1 MPLDYSGQNLRGR
14 SFKGQNLE
22 GANFS
27 YADIR
32 GTNFTEANLK
42 GANFTGAKA
51 GLQKRWVFLLLLL
64 SWLLSG
70 ISGYLSLFNTISIA
84 YVFDSSQ
91 SVENQFAGWLAM
103 IVTIILY
110 IIIIRQGISV
120 SLAFAITGAVAVAVA
135 VAGAIALA
143 GAGDFAFA
151 VGLSFVFTFAI
162 AGAFAIAFAFAV
174 SGLFGVVGALTIGGV
189 FSLVGAFTG
198 VKARAFAFA
207 IAGAGTLAAAGAFV
221 SVYIAWQVIKSDE
234 KHTLVR
240 NIAVAFA
247 AIGGTSFRGA
257 DLTDANFIATR
268 LKSTDFRNA
277 KLICTC
283 FQNTKLLDRVR
294 PGNSYLKHPEIRQLI
309 LTGQAQDK
317 NFDRFILRGIN
328 LKGALLTDTSFNHTD
343 LSRACL
349 EDADLSRAK
358 LVKTQLDYTDFTG
371 ATLTGAYIQNWN
383 ITHDTNFRGVKC
395 EYVYMRLPT
404 KENPNPL
411 RKPDNNAELF
421 ADGEFG
427 DFIQPIFDT
436 LDLYHNQG
444 VDPRAIAISFK
455 ELAENNPDAEL
466 EIVAMEKRGDD
477 KFLLR
482 AKAAPDVDK
491 SELSAE
497 YFETY
502 NYLKSLSQ
510 SEQIQYLLTELKVK
524 DTQINSQQNQIISYE
539 NMINTALGRPSL
551 QAENYNNYG
560 NTMSQNSKK
569 ESNFDLK
576 GAQFG
581 GSLVNA
587 DTVNA
592 EEIGGNISNNDFQKQ
607 TENSTVKTILI
618 LASNPK
624 NTSQLRLD
632 EEVREIDAGLQR
644 AKKRELFD
652 LKQRWAVRSQ
662 EVYQALLDFKPQIV
676 HFSGHG
682 SGNDGLA
689 LEDENG
695 NLKLVDTEA
704 IAKLFELFSD
714 TIECVVLNACYSEV
728 QASAIAKYIPYV
740 IGMNQAIG
748 DKAAIKFATG
758 FYNALSAGES
768 VEFAYK
774 LGCNV
779 IQLDGIPEHL
789 TPVLKTR

>member
-32 GTNFTEANLK
+32 GANFAGANLK

-51 GLQKRWVFLLLLL
+51 GLQKRWALFLVLL

-103 IVTIILY
+103 IVTIIVY

-120 SLAFAITGAVAVAVA
+120 SLAFAIAGAVAVAVA

-151 VGLSFVFTFAI
+151 VGLSFVFTFAV

-174 SGLFGVVGALTIGGV
+174 SGLFGVVGAFTVGGV
-189 FSLVGAFTG
+189 FSLLGAFTG
-198 VKARAFAFA
+198 VKARAFALA
-207 IAGAGTLAAAGAFV
+207 IAGAGTLAATGAFV
-221 SVYIAWQVIKSDE
+221 SVYIAWQVIKGDK
-234 KHTLVR
+234 KHVLVR

-247 AIGGTSFRGA
+247 AIEGTSFRGA
-257 DLTDANFIATR
+257 DLTDSDFTTAR

-277 KLICTC
+277 KLIGTC
-283 FQNTKLLDRVR
+283 FHKTKLLDRVR
-294 PGNSYLKHPEIRQLI
+294 PGNSYLQYPQIRQLI
-309 LTGQAQDK
+309 LTGRGQDE
-317 NFDRFILRGIN
+317 NFDRLNLRGIN

-411 RKPDNNAELF
+411 RKPDNNAEVFL
-421 ADGEFG
+421 DGEFG

-482 AKAAPDVDK
+482 AKAAPKVDK

-502 NYLKSLSQ
+502 NLLKSLSP
-510 SEQIQYLLTELKVK
+510 SEQIQYLLAELKVK
-524 DTQINSQQNQIISYE
+524 DTEINYQQNQIISYE

-587 DTVNA
+587 DTVNT
-592 EEIGGNISNNDFQKQ
+592 EEISGNINNNDVQKQ

-632 EEVREIDAGLQR
+632 EEIREIDAGLQR

-682 SGNDGLA
+682 SGNDGLL

-704 IAKLFELFSD
+704 LVTLFELFST

-748 DKAAIKFATG
+748 DKAAIKFAMG
-758 FYNALSAGES
+758 FYNAIGAGES

-779 IQLDGIPEHL
+779 IQLDGVPENL
-789 TPVLKTR
+789 TPVLKKR